1 MTYQIAFII
10 EQALGHVTHG
20 QNLQRNISKDSEI
33 EAHWGLPA
41 WQTGGLAGKIP
52 VYKSNWTV
60 QAGLQTRRLLR
71 RMTRQTHLDALFF
84 HTQVTAVLARDW
96 MRRIPGVVSL
106 DATPLQY
113 DALGEFYAH
122 ASGPDWLESW
132 KYRLN
137 RDCYRQARR
146 LVTWSAW
153 ARQGLI
159 DDYGA
164 PPDKIDVIPPGV
176 NPEEWARPARRDPNR
191 GVVKILFV
199 GGNLERKG
207 GLVLLEA
214 FRALQAGAPLL
225 IAGKPAQIE
234 LHLATRDVVPPA
246 PGVFVYNDLQPNSD
260 ALKRLYF
267 DCDIFCLPTFGDCLP
282 MVLSEAGAAELPL
295 VSTDVAAIPEIVKE
309 GETGFLL
316 PRKDPAALT
325 GALRTLIANP
335 DLRLQMGA
343 RAAQWVRQNYD
354 AEANA
359 ARLAALLKRIAREGR
374 ENHGR

>member
-1 MTYQIAFII
+1 MTYSIAFII
-10 EQALGHVTHG
+10 EQALGHITHG
-20 QNLQRNISKDSEI
+20 QNLQRNISKDAEI
-33 EAHWGLPA
+33 EAHWGLPV
-41 WQTGGLAGKIP
+41 WKTGGLAGKIP
-52 VYKSNWTV
+52 LYKSNWTV
-60 QAGLQTRRLLR
+60 QAGLQTRRLLKR
-71 RMTRQTHLDALFF
+71 IEQQTDLDALFF
-84 HTQVTAVLARDW
+84 HTQVTAVLAQDW
-96 MRRIPGVVSL
+96 MRRIPSVVSL

-122 ASGPDWLESW
+122 ASGPAWLESW

-146 LVTWSAW
+146 LVAWSEW

-176 NPEEWARPARRDPNR
+176 NPAEWSPPTPRRGNR
-191 GVVKILFV
+191 EVVKILFV

-207 GLVLLEA
+207 GLILLEA
-214 FRALQAGAPLL
+214 FRALQVGAPLL

-234 LHLATRDVVPPA
+234 LHLATRDAVPPA
-246 PGVFVYNDLQPNSD
+246 PGVFVYNDLQPNSA
-260 ALKRLYF
+260 ALKQLYF

-282 MVLSEAGAAELPL
+282 MALSEAGAAELPL
-295 VSTDVAAIPEIVKE
+295 VSTDVAAIPEIVQE

-325 GALRTLIANP
+325 AALHVLITNP
-335 DLRLQMGA
+335 ALRLQMGV
-343 RAAQWVRQNYD
+343 RAAQRVRQNYD

-359 ARLAALLKRIAREGR
+359 ARLAALLKQVAREGHER
-374 ENHGR
+374 NGR